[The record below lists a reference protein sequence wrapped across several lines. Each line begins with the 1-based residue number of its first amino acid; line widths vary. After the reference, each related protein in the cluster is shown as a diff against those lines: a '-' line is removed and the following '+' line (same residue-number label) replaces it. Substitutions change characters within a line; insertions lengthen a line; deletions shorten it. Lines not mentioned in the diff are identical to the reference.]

1 MKETGGYEMIHSLRN
16 EHDVQKYV
24 SSLKNFYGELSSYIL
39 VVTISLIIWLISG
52 GGYFWPI
59 WVILIWGIVLF
70 LKASKLHIINP
81 CYYAKSHDLREKLPF
96 IKEEWSQQ
104 KAQEILKK
112 LNLGSIT
119 KSGASAK
126 PKASKGGKS
135 AKKKKK

>member
-1 MKETGGYEMIHSLRN
+1 MIHALRN

-24 SSLKNFYGELSSYIL
+24 SNLKNFYGELSSYIL
-39 VVTISLIIWLISG
+39 VVTISLIVWLLSG

-70 LKASKLHIINP
+70 LKASRLHIISP
-81 CYYAKSHDLREKLPF
+81 IYYSKSHDLREKLPF

-112 LNLGSIT
+112 LNISTGVTS
-119 KSGASAK
+119 SA
-126 PKASKGGKS
+126 PKAKKS
-135 AKKKKK
+135 VAKKSVSKKRNKK

>member
-1 MKETGGYEMIHSLRN
+1 MIHTLRN

-24 SSLKNFYGELSSYIL
+24 TSLKNFYGELSSYIL
-39 VVTISLIIWLISG
+39 VVTISLIVWLLSG

-81 CYYAKSHDLREKLPF
+81 TYYAKSHDLREKLPF

-112 LNLGSIT
+112 LNL
-119 KSGASAK
+119 SGAKASSTPK
-126 PKASKGGKS
+126 PKKS
-135 AKKKKK
+135 TAKRSIRKKTSVKKKK

>member
-1 MKETGGYEMIHSLRN
+1 MIHALRN

-39 VVTISLIIWLISG
+39 VVTISLIVWLLSG

-70 LKASKLHIINP
+70 LKASKLHIISP
-81 CYYAKSHDLREKLPF
+81 LYYSKSHDLREKLPF

-112 LNLGSIT
+112 LNISRMTPASGSN
-119 KSGASAK
+119 
-126 PKASKGGKS
+126 ASKKNGMKKTTKKKAL
-135 AKKKKK
+135 AKKNKK

>member
-1 MKETGGYEMIHSLRN
+1 MIHALRN

-24 SSLKNFYGELSSYIL
+24 SNLKNFYGELSSYIL
-39 VVTISLIIWLISG
+39 VVTISLIVWLLSG

-70 LKASKLHIINP
+70 LKASRLHIISP
-81 CYYAKSHDLREKLPF
+81 IYYSKSHDLREKLPF

-112 LNLGSIT
+112 LNISGVGSSSSPKPK
-119 KSGASAK
+119 KSGDK
-126 PKASKGGKS
+126 KTTSKKS
-135 AKKKKK
+135 FSKKKKK

>member
-1 MKETGGYEMIHSLRN
+1 MIHALRN

-24 SSLKNFYGELSSYIL
+24 SNLKNFYGELSSYIL
-39 VVTISLIIWLISG
+39 VVTISLIVWLLSG

-70 LKASKLHIINP
+70 LKASRLHIISP
-81 CYYAKSHDLREKLPF
+81 IYYSKSHDLREKLPF

-112 LNLGSIT
+112 LNISGVGASSSPKPK
-119 KSGASAK
+119 KSGDK
-126 PKASKGGKS
+126 KTTSKKS
-135 AKKKKK
+135 FSKKKKK

>member
-1 MKETGGYEMIHSLRN
+1 MIHTLRN

-24 SSLKNFYGELSSYIL
+24 ASLKNFYGELSSYIL
-39 VVTISLIIWLISG
+39 VVTISLIVWLLSG

-70 LKASKLHIINP
+70 LKASKLHIISP
-81 CYYAKSHDLREKLPF
+81 AYYSKSHDFREKLPF

-112 LNLGSIT
+112 LNISVA
-119 KSGASAK
+119 KVSSSPK
-126 PKASKGGKS
+126 PKKS
-135 AKKKKK
+135 NAKKGVRKKGK